1 MSKVRQIQETSYL
14 VENEYKALPPEV
26 SSEVAELNDMVGA
39 LILDWK
45 EPTQLPPPVC
55 VPSRCGISTKL
66 YSGYRPRWS
75 QIKIRPPGF
84 PLHSTNPHANNFER
98 LSQANRCSVKKHAKP
113 RNSLSILHN
122 PQMANLTDM
131 LSKFVTTNTASTS
144 GSGTLP
150 GNTVTNPKED
160 LKGIT
165 TRSGVTIQGP
175 KAVNLDTESRNPNPE
190 PNVSPVDT
198 PIPKASIPF
207 PSRRNDENRR
217 EKANEQIEKFYE
229 IFKDMNFEISFL
241 DALTLMP
248 KFASTL
254 KALIGNKEKLSEM
267 AKLNETCSAVIL
279 NKLHLKLGDPGR
291 FLIHVIFYGFNTCN
305 ALADLGCSIILA
317 VFHVEEAFI
326 GTTNTTLFQIRR
338 LFTETKMEIKLCEAK
353 TVKSSIGE
361 PQRLNSKDLHPHLD
375 TAFLE
380 DDNKLPVSFLKRN

>member
-1 MSKVRQIQETSYL
+1 MSQSPILRRTQRRMTMRTPRRILLTFSDGGDDGDDEDEPSEEDEDDDVDIEADEYEEQNGLENVLKIIESMSKVRQIQETSYL

-131 LSKFVTTNTASTS
+131 LSKFVTANTASTS

-160 LKGIT
+160 LKGTRMCTSRLIT
-165 TRSGVTIQGP
+165 EAPKDVQPPVFKIQ
-175 KAVNLDTESRNPNPE
+175 SRNPNPE
-190 PNVSPVDT
+190 PNVAPVVT

-207 PSRRNDENRR
+207 PSKRNDENRR

-241 DALTLMP
+241 DALTLIP

-267 AKLNETCSAVIL
+267 AKN
-279 NKLHLKLGDPGR
+279 
-291 FLIHVIFYGFNTCN
+291 
-305 ALADLGCSIILA
+305 
-317 VFHVEEAFI
+317 
-326 GTTNTTLFQIRR
+326 
-338 LFTETKMEIKLCEAK
+338 
-353 TVKSSIGE
+353 
-361 PQRLNSKDLHPHLD
+361 
-375 TAFLE
+375 
-380 DDNKLPVSFLKRN
+380 